1 MKLNLMTA
9 LCNRNGYSVQESVTA
24 IREMCRG
31 IDYGQDPEELL
42 EQLGLEP
49 DYVMDLLDYYSDY
62 MDEQELRM
70 EDAQDGIL

>member
-1 MKLNLMTA
+1 MKSNLMTA

-31 IDYGQDPEELL
+31 IDYGKDPEELL
-42 EQLGLEP
+42 ENEGLEP

-70 EDAQDGIL
+70 EDIQDGIL